1 MKRWKFVL
9 LSVISVILVLAVAV
23 AAVYFFAD
31 KEPEQMPTKTEQ
43 TEPLLTEIPTLS
55 PTEAVTQPITEP
67 VTEIETQAFDTDRYL
82 SQLSLEEKIAQMMLV
97 SCHEAVDIE
106 SACSY
111 GVGGLCLYSHSF
123 ESKSADDIKAMNE
136 NFQSLSKI
144 PLLISTDEEGGTVVR
159 VSANEEIRAVPFKSP
174 SELFDEGGYELVK
187 SDTAEKA
194 NLLLSLGINVN
205 LAPVCDVPLSE
216 DNYIYDRCFSLS
228 QKETAE
234 YTELVTK
241 VMKEK
246 QIGST
251 LKHFPGYGGS
261 VDTHQSMGYDEREYS
276 AFENG
281 DFLPFKSAIKAGA
294 DSVLVSHNIVKCMD
308 EEMPASLSANVH
320 DILRNELEFTGVVI
334 TDDLV
339 MEGIQQFTDGE
350 SAAVLAV
357 KAGNDMIICNDYE
370 GSVNAIANAVSNGE
384 IEKNQID
391 ESVKRILNWKYNL
404 GILE

>member
-1 MKRWKFVL
+1 MKKGKFAL
-9 LSVISVILVLAVAV
+9 LSVISIILVFAVSVTLA
-23 AAVYFFAD
+23 YFLSE
-31 KEPEQMPTKTEQ
+31 KESEKTEPETAQAKESQ
-43 TEPLLTEIPTLS
+43 
-55 PTEAVTQPITEP
+55 
-67 VTEIETQAFDTDRYL
+67 TEIETQLPTEPQTQPQTEEKTQVFELDEYL
-82 SQLSLEEKIAQMMLV
+82 SQLTLEEKIAQMMLV

-111 GVGGLCLYSHSF
+111 GVGGLCLYTHSF

-159 VSANEEIRAVPFKSP
+159 VSANDRIRAVPFKSP
-174 SELFDEGGYELVK
+174 SELFDEGGFELVE

-194 NLLLSLGINVN
+194 ELLLSLGINVN

-228 QKETAE
+228 PKETAE

-261 VDTHQSMGYDEREYS
+261 VDTHKSMGYDEREYS
-276 AFENG
+276 DFENG
-281 DFLPFKSAIKAGA
+281 DFLPFESAIQAGA

-308 EEMPASLSANVH
+308 EEMPASLSVPVH
-320 DILRNELEFTGVVI
+320 NILRDELKFTGVVI

-339 MEGIQQFTDGE
+339 MEGVAQFTDGE

-370 GSVNAIANAVSNGE
+370 GSVNAIANAVKNGE
-384 IEKNQID
+384 IEQAKID
-391 ESVKRILNWKYNL
+391 MSVTRILKWKKNL

>member
-1 MKRWKFVL
+1 MKKGKFAL
-9 LSVISVILVLAVAV
+9 LSVISIILVFAVAV
-23 AAVYFFAD
+23 TLAYFLSE
-31 KEPEQMPTKTEQ
+31 KESEKTEPETAQAKESQ
-43 TEPLLTEIPTLS
+43 
-55 PTEAVTQPITEP
+55 
-67 VTEIETQAFDTDRYL
+67 TEIETQLPTEPQTQPQTEEETQVFELDEYL
-82 SQLSLEEKIAQMMLV
+82 LQLTLEEKIAQMMLV

-111 GVGGLCLYSHSF
+111 GVGGLCLYTHSF

-159 VSANEEIRAVPFKSP
+159 VSANDRIRAVPFKSP
-174 SELFDEGGYELVK
+174 SELFDEGGFELVE

-194 NLLLSLGINVN
+194 ELLLSLGINVN

-216 DNYIYDRCFSLS
+216 DNYIYDRCLSLS
-228 QKETAE
+228 PKETAE

-261 VDTHQSMGYDEREYS
+261 VDTHKSMGYDEREYS
-276 AFENG
+276 DFENG
-281 DFLPFKSAIKAGA
+281 DFLPFESAIQAGA

-308 EEMPASLSANVH
+308 EEMPASLSAPVH
-320 DILRNELEFTGVVI
+320 NILRDELKFTGVVI

-339 MEGIQQFTDGE
+339 MEGVAQFTDGE

-370 GSVNAIANAVSNGE
+370 ASVNAIVNAVENDE
-384 IEKNQID
+384 IEKTKID

>member
-1 MKRWKFVL
+1 MKKGKFAL
-9 LSVISVILVLAVAV
+9 LSVISIILVFAVAV
-23 AAVYFFAD
+23 TLAYFLSE
-31 KEPEQMPTKTEQ
+31 KESEKTEPETAQAKESQ
-43 TEPLLTEIPTLS
+43 
-55 PTEAVTQPITEP
+55 
-67 VTEIETQAFDTDRYL
+67 TEIETQLPTEPQTQPQTEEETQVFELDEYL
-82 SQLSLEEKIAQMMLV
+82 SQLTLEEKIAQMMLV

-111 GVGGLCLYSHSF
+111 GVGGLCLYTHSF

-159 VSANEEIRAVPFKSP
+159 VSANDRIRAVPFKSP
-174 SELFDEGGYELVK
+174 SELFDEGGFELVE

-194 NLLLSLGINVN
+194 ELLLSLGINVN

-228 QKETAE
+228 PKETAE

-261 VDTHQSMGYDEREYS
+261 VDTHKSMGYDEREYS
-276 AFENG
+276 DFENG
-281 DFLPFKSAIKAGA
+281 DFLPFESAIQAGA

-308 EEMPASLSANVH
+308 EEMPASLSAPVH
-320 DILRNELEFTGVVI
+320 NILRDELKFTGVVI

-339 MEGIQQFTDGE
+339 MEGVAQFTDGE

-370 GSVNAIANAVSNGE
+370 TSVNSIVNAVENDE
-384 IEKNQID
+384 IERNQID

>member
-1 MKRWKFVL
+1 MKKGKFAL
-9 LSVISVILVLAVAV
+9 LSVISIILVFAVSVTLA
-23 AAVYFFAD
+23 YFLSE
-31 KEPEQMPTKTEQ
+31 KESEKTEPETAQVKESQ
-43 TEPLLTEIPTLS
+43 
-55 PTEAVTQPITEP
+55 
-67 VTEIETQAFDTDRYL
+67 TEIETQLPTEPQTQPQTEEETQVFELDEYL
-82 SQLSLEEKIAQMMLV
+82 SQLTLEEKVAQMMLV
-97 SCHEAVDIE
+97 SCHESVDIE

-111 GVGGLCLYSHSF
+111 GVGGLCLYTHSF

-159 VSANEEIRAVPFKSP
+159 VSANERIRAVPFKSP
-174 SELFDEGGYELVK
+174 SELFDEGGFELVE

-194 NLLLSLGINVN
+194 ELLLSLGINVN

-216 DNYIYDRCFSLS
+216 ENYIYDRCFSLS
-228 QKETAE
+228 PKETAE

-261 VDTHQSMGYDEREYS
+261 VDTHKSMGYDEREYS
-276 AFENG
+276 DFENG
-281 DFLPFKSAIKAGA
+281 DFLPFESAIQAGA

-308 EEMPASLSANVH
+308 EEMPASLSENVH
-320 DILRNELEFTGVVI
+320 NILRDELKFTGVVI

-339 MEGIQQFTDGE
+339 MEGIAQFTDGE

-370 GSVNAIANAVSNGE
+370 TSVNAIVNAVENDE
-384 IEKNQID
+384 IERNQID

>member
-1 MKRWKFVL
+1 MKKGKFAL
-9 LSVISVILVLAVAV
+9 LSVISIILVFAVSVTLA
-23 AAVYFFAD
+23 YFLSE
-31 KEPEQMPTKTEQ
+31 KESEKTEPETAQVKESQ
-43 TEPLLTEIPTLS
+43 
-55 PTEAVTQPITEP
+55 
-67 VTEIETQAFDTDRYL
+67 TEIETQLPTEPQTQPQTEEETQALGLDEYL
-82 SQLSLEEKIAQMMLV
+82 SSLTLEEKIAQMMLV

-111 GVGGLCLYSHSF
+111 GVGGLCLYTHSF

-136 NFQSLSKI
+136 NFRSLSKI

-159 VSANEEIRAVPFKSP
+159 VSANDRIRAVPFKSP
-174 SELFDEGGYELVK
+174 SELFDEGGFELVE

-194 NLLLSLGINVN
+194 ELLLSLGINVN

-216 DNYIYDRCFSLS
+216 DNYIYDRCLSLS
-228 QKETAE
+228 PKETAE
-234 YTELVTK
+234 YTELVTS

-261 VDTHQSMGYDEREYS
+261 VDTHKSMGYDERDYS
-276 AFENG
+276 DFENG
-281 DFLPFKSAIKAGA
+281 DFLPFESAIQAGA

-308 EEMPASLSANVH
+308 EEMPASLSENVH
-320 DILRNELEFTGVVI
+320 NILRDELKFTGVVI

-339 MEGIQQFTDGE
+339 MEGVAQFTDGE

-370 GSVNAIANAVSNGE
+370 TSVNSIVNAVENDE
-384 IEKNQID
+384 IERNQID

-404 GILE
+404 GILK

>member
-1 MKRWKFVL
+1 MKKGKFAL
-9 LSVISVILVLAVAV
+9 LSVISIILVFAVAV
-23 AAVYFFAD
+23 TLVYFLVE
-31 KEPEQMPTKTEQ
+31 KESEKTEPETAQVKESQ
-43 TEPLLTEIPTLS
+43 
-55 PTEAVTQPITEP
+55 
-67 VTEIETQAFDTDRYL
+67 TEIETQLPTEPQTQPQTEEETQALGLDEYL
-82 SQLSLEEKIAQMMLV
+82 SSLTLEEKIAQMMLV

-111 GVGGLCLYSHSF
+111 GVGGLCLYTHSF

-159 VSANEEIRAVPFKSP
+159 VSANDRIRAVPFKSP
-174 SELFDEGGYELVK
+174 SELFDEGGFELVE

-194 NLLLSLGINVN
+194 ELLLSLGINVN

-228 QKETAE
+228 PKETAE

-261 VDTHQSMGYDEREYS
+261 VDTHKSLSYDEREYS
-276 AFENG
+276 DFENG

-308 EEMPASLSANVH
+308 GEMPAHFL
-320 DILRNELEFTGVVI
+320 LLFT
-334 TDDLV
+334 TSCV
-339 MEGIQQFTDGE
+339 M
-350 SAAVLAV
+350 
-357 KAGNDMIICNDYE
+357 N
-370 GSVNAIANAVSNGE
+370 
-384 IEKNQID
+384 
-391 ESVKRILNWKYNL
+391 
-404 GILE
+404 